1 MSKSLSD
8 LAREIISRLDG
19 GESLDQALSM
29 ALSASELDEQTRLEL
44 ETAGLRDAV
53 VHEAFHELLDWHANF
68 GGLAEFLE
76 IDEAI
81 HRTAE
86 RVGHDFDQDSPEH
99 GVDGGSR
106 LVH

>member
-1 MSKSLSD
+1 MAKTVSE
-8 LAREIISRLDG
+8 LAREIIRRLDR
-19 GESLDQALSM
+19 GEPLEGAISLVLS
-29 ALSASELDEQTRLEL
+29 SEGVDEDVLAEL
-44 ETAGLRDAV
+44 QFAGLRDAV
-53 VHEAFHELLDWHANF
+53 VHEAFHELLEWHANF

-86 RVGHDFDQDSPEH
+86 RIGHDFDQDMPDH
-99 GVDGGSR
+99 PIDGGPR